1 MIILIEIN
9 LKIPFI
15 YYFKKQYLFFF
26 ALMFSIG
33 MAIQL
38 LIMKNTILNSI
49 ELSLITAYVGYFI
62 TVSENYKKEQKNLI
76 NI

>member
-1 MIILIEIN
+1 
-9 LKIPFI
+9 
-15 YYFKKQYLFFF
+15 
-26 ALMFSIG
+26 MFSIG